1 MRLPYFFATL
11 AFWLTLSTAYVTPS
25 RGHSYVSPESLERG
39 TSCNIFQIFALEEQ
53 ILNIVREVECSLSTK
68 ITLPGFLGLLS
79 NIFSNAACSTAEKK
93 ASVVTLR
100 EQAVPIWS
108 SIENCLHTTL
118 SMPSI
123 LRPTSTT
130 TTKTT
135 SSTKVVT
142 TSASTSKSSAV
153 NVVTSTSSS
162 KASVATS
169 TSATS
174 LVISTSSSKAS
185 VVTSTSSTSLVTST
199 SSSKASVV
207 TSASSSSTSLV
218 VSSSSSKALEVSS
231 SSTSSQS
238 TTSSSTAS
246 LATSSSTSSS
256 SASSST
262 TSLATASSTT
272 SSAIYS
278 TSSSA
283 TSASVLSSTSSIT
296 SSATTS
302 STSSTSLAITSST
315 SPFTNSSSSVTSST
329 SSSTI
334 SSALATGT
342 PCAGNTAS
350 DRSVWCDYST
360 ATDYYEE
367 VPNTGVTREYW
378 FDVTAT
384 TAAPDGFTRYVQLIN
399 GSLPGPTIFAD
410 WGDTVVLHV
419 TNNVPN
425 NGSSIHFHGIRQNYT
440 NQNDGV
446 PSLTQCPIAPGETYT
461 YTWRATQY
469 GTSWYHS
476 HFALQAW
483 EGVFGGIVINGPA
496 TANYDTDAGILFLND
511 WSHQTSDE
519 LYTYAQTTG
528 PPQLDNA
535 LINGTNVFGEDGN
548 STQTGKRFEM
558 SVVAGQSTRL
568 RLVNGAIDTHFKFS
582 VDNHTLTVM
591 STDFVPIVPYTTDI
605 LNIAIGQRYDVI
617 LTANQDAIAS
627 DFWMR
632 AIPQVACSDNDSVDN
647 IKGMVHYGSSTATPT
662 TTGYAYNDECVD
674 EPLASLVPYLP
685 RNVNSSDI
693 STSEAVTVATNTDN
707 LFRWYLNST
716 TFVSDWANPTLL
728 KVNNNVT
735 TWTAENAVIEIPNAG
750 EWLYIV
756 VETQI
761 PVPHPIH
768 LHGHDFYVV
777 AQGSTTYDP
786 ATVVLNRSNPPRRDV
801 ALLPASGYVVLAFEA
816 DNPGAWLMHCH
827 IGWHTSEGFSLQ
839 FLEQASKI
847 VPLLDVPTLEDT
859 CSAWSSAATA
869 NSIVQEDSGV

>member
-25 RGHSYVSPESLERG
+25 KGHSYISPESLERA

-53 ILNIVREVECSLSTK
+53 ILNIVREVECGLSTK

-79 NIFSNAACSTAEKK
+79 NIFSNAACSAAEKK
-93 ASVVTLR
+93 ASVVTLQQ
-100 EQAVPIWS
+100 QAVPIWS

-130 TTKTT
+130 TTKPT
-135 SSTKVVT
+135 SSAKVVT
-142 TSASTSKSSAV
+142 TSASTSKSSAG

-169 TSATS
+169 TSAMS

-185 VVTSTSSTSLVTST
+185 VVTSTSSSSTSLVTST
-199 SSSKASVV
+199 
-207 TSASSSSTSLV
+207 
-218 VSSSSSKALEVSS
+218 SSSKALEVSS

-238 TTSSSTAS
+238 TTSSSI
-246 LATSSSTSSS
+246 SSSSSSATSS
-256 SASSST
+256 SASSSAFSST
-262 TSLATASSTT
+262 SSITPSATTSFTPSSTSLAIYSSTSPSSNSSSSVYSSTSSSTT
-272 SSAIYS
+272 SSA
-278 TSSSA
+278 
-283 TSASVLSSTSSIT
+283 L
-296 SSATTS
+296 
-302 STSSTSLAITSST
+302 
-315 SPFTNSSSSVTSST
+315 P
-329 SSSTI
+329 
-334 SSALATGT
+334 TGT
-342 PCAGNTAS
+342 PCTGNTAS
-350 DRSVWCDYST
+350 DRSMWCDYST

-410 WGDTVVLHV
+410 WGDTVVVHV

-496 TANYDTDAGILFLND
+496 TSNYDTDAGILFLND

-528 PPQLDNA
+528 PPPLDNA

-839 FLEQASKI
+839 FLEQYSKI
-847 VPLLDVPTLEDT
+847 VPLLDVNKLEDT
-859 CSAWSSAATA
+859 CSTWSSAATA
-869 NSIVQEDSGV
+869 DSIVQEDSGV